1 MYNYSTD
8 YYSYYNTSALE
19 SAEAATGILGVIA
32 GLGAFIWIVS
42 MAVAILSIVAMWKV
56 FKKAGRP
63 GWAAIIP
70 VYNTVTLFKVSGL
83 NPWLILLF
91 IVPFVN
97 FIAIP
102 VLMILQSVKLAK
114 AFGKSGAFAVGL
126 IFLNVIFMPILAFSD
141 AEYQGVQ

>member
-8 YYSYYNTSALE
+8 YYTYYNTSALD
-19 SAEAATGILGVIA
+19 SAESLGGIFAIIA

-42 MAVAILSIVAMWKV
+42 MIALVISIVSMWKV
-56 FKKAGRP
+56 FKKAGQP
-63 GWAAIIP
+63 GWAAIVP
-70 VYNTVTLFKVSGL
+70 VYNVVTLFKVSGL

-91 IVPFVN
+91 LVPFVN
-97 FIAIP
+97 FVAIP

-126 IFLNVIFMPILAFSD
+126 IFLNIIFMPILAFSD
-141 AEYQGVQ
+141 AEYQGV

>member
-1 MYNYSTD
+1 MYDYSD
-8 YYSYYNTSALE
+8 YARYYNSSLIDMTGSSNAV
-19 SAEAATGILGVIA
+19 AGILA
-32 GLGAFIWIVS
+32 GFGIVTWIVTMVLAILTIVS
-42 MAVAILSIVAMWKV
+42 MWKI
-56 FKKAGRP
+56 FKKAGKP

-70 VYNTVTLFKVSGL
+70 IYNVIVLFQISGL

-102 VLMILQSVKLAK
+102 VLMILLYVKLAK
-114 AFGKSGAFAVGL
+114 AFGKSGGFAVGL

-141 AEYQGVQ
+141 TKYQGAE